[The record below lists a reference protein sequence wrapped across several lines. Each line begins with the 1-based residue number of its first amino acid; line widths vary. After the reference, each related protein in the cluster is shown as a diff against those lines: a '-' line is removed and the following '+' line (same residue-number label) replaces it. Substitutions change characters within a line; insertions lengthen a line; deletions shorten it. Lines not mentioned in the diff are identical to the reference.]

1 MNRLIL
7 LLAAVVLLA
16 VPALTDNRQEAVSKL
31 EQDVKSS
38 PNNPELW
45 LHLGFAYRKA
55 DQIDQAQSAFQKT
68 LSLDPNNREAMAML
82 ALINEKKNQKS
93 EAIRLW
99 KNYLAI
105 ETDPTKRDMAEKH
118 IHVLSQ

>member
-55 DQIDQAQSAFQKT
+55 DQIDQAQSAFQK
-68 LSLDPNNREAMAML
+68 RRR
-82 ALINEKKNQKS
+82 
-93 EAIRLW
+93 AIRIGLPRR
-99 KNYLAI
+99 
-105 ETDPTKRDMAEKH
+105 PTTTKKSLLRHPILGARPRANAKG
-118 IHVLSQ
+118 